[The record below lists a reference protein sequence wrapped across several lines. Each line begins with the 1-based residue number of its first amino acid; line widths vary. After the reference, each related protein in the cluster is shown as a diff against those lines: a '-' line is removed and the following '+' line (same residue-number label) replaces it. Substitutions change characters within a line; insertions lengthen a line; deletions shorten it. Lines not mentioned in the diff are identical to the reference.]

1 MESSPIIGQIIS
13 IYDEYV
19 AAVKKYKSELKLTD
33 GLMGFG
39 TKEDSF
45 PCHND
50 FIQKLG
56 SELNEISQSSPT
68 QTEADEVLR
77 FIYEAPLN
85 NKKYQ
90 SAYWMM
96 LAAHSLTEC
105 LFPLIFDEQA
115 GELAKWYAEIYPPYD
130 RLPAQIKILKALQ
143 ARGKSGKTKLK

>member
-1 MESSPIIGQIIS
+1 MESAPIIGQIVS

-19 AAVKKYKSELKLTD
+19 AAVKKYKSERKFTD

-50 FIQKLG
+50 FVQKL
-56 SELNEISQSSPT
+56 SDELNIIAQSGST
-68 QTEADEVLR
+68 QEEADEVLR

-96 LAAHSLTEC
+96 MAVHSLTEG
-105 LFPLIFDEQA
+105 LFPLISDEQA
-115 GELAKWYAEIYPPYD
+115 AELAKWYAEIYPPYD

-143 ARGKSGKTKLK
+143 SRGKSGKNK